1 MGFHG
6 QLDLAWRTSGS
17 LLCVGLDPD
26 PARMP
31 EPLDGANDAAFRFCK
46 EIVDATAD
54 VVCAYKPQVAYFA
67 SQRAEAELERL
78 CIYIRETYPDVALIV
93 DAKRGDIGS
102 TAEHYA
108 RELFGRYHA
117 HAATVNPYLG
127 LDSVLPYFDH
137 DGGVI
142 ALCRTSNPGGDDLQS
157 LDCGGRPL
165 YVRVAE
171 MVATTWSEHGECG
184 LVVGATY
191 PEELGVVRDVV
202 GDLPDSRSGNRRP
215 GWRRSGGCSCRGHSR
230 WARSDDQLIAV
241 DPVRQ
246 QWRRFRR
253 RGPGRGN
260 RSATRR
266 HSRRVGDVVTAT
278 MGDAIERRARFRA
291 MHAAQA
297 VFVMPNPW
305 DAGSA
310 KLLASAGFT
319 ALATT
324 SAGLAWSLGKDDQS
338 VTRDELIQHVRQ
350 ITGVTDLPLNVDSE
364 RCYGDDSA
372 GIIETVELLRD
383 AGAAGCSI
391 EDYDPATDAID
402 PIDLATERVAFA
414 VSATRNRDGDD
425 LVLTARCE
433 NFLYGVTDLDDTIKR
448 LRSLRR
454 CRRRLRVRTRPDH
467 GCSDPHRR
475 RRRRRARQRACPTG
489 RAVRRRD
496 RSSRCAPS
504 LDRGLTRQRRLRGD
518 DERSS

>member
-78 CIYIRETYPDVALIV
+78 CVYIRETYPDVVLIV

-117 HAATVNPYLG
+117 HAATVSPYLG

-142 ALCRTSNPGGDDLQS
+142 ALCRTSNPGGGDLQS

-191 PEELGVVRDVV
+191 PEELGVVRDAV
-202 GDLPDSRSGNRRP
+202 GDLPILVPGIGAQGGDARAAVRAGATADGHGLMISSSRSILYAS
-215 GWRRSGGCSCRGHSR
+215 SGDDFASA
-230 WARSDDQLIAV
+230 ARA
-241 DPVRQ
+241 
-246 QWRRFRR
+246 
-253 RGPGRGN
+253 
-260 RSATRR
+260 A
-266 HSRRVGDVVTAT
+266 
-278 MGDAIERRARFRA
+278 AIEAR
-291 MHAAQA
+291 
-297 VFVMPNPW
+297 
-305 DAGSA
+305 
-310 KLLASAGFT
+310 LAS
-319 ALATT
+319 
-324 SAGLAWSLGKDDQS
+324 
-338 VTRDELIQHVRQ
+338 
-350 ITGVTDLPLNVDSE
+350 LPE
-364 RCYGDDSA
+364 GW
-372 GIIETVELLRD
+372 
-383 AGAAGCSI
+383 
-391 EDYDPATDAID
+391 
-402 PIDLATERVAFA
+402 
-414 VSATRNRDGDD
+414 
-425 LVLTARCE
+425 
-433 NFLYGVTDLDDTIKR
+433 
-448 LRSLRR
+448 
-454 CRRRLRVRTRPDH
+454 
-467 GCSDPHRR
+467 
-475 RRRRRARQRACPTG
+475 
-489 RAVRRRD
+489 
-496 RSSRCAPS
+496 
-504 LDRGLTRQRRLRGD
+504 
-518 DERSS
+518 